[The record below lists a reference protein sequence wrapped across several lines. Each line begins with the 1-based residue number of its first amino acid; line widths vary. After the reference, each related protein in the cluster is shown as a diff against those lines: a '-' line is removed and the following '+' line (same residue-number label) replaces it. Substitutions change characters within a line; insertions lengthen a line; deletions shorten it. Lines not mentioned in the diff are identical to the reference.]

1 MIVSTAD
8 LPGLSGTVA
17 MVDGGF
23 DPLHAG
29 HVDYFEAAAEL
40 GLPVLC
46 NVSSDA
52 YIASKHPPLLP
63 GEQRARIID
72 SIRYVSYVHLS
83 DIATVEVLERL
94 RPRMYVKG
102 DDWKG
107 RLPEA
112 ETEACE
118 RLGIE
123 VRYLDTV
130 RDSSSKLLASF
141 QERSAR

>member
-1 MIVSTAD
+1 MIVATAE
-8 LPGLSGTVA
+8 LGELSGRVA

-29 HVDYFEAAAEL
+29 HIDYFEAAAEL

-52 YIASKHPPLLP
+52 YIASKHPPLLS
-63 GEQRARIID
+63 GEQRVRIID
-72 SIRYVSYVHLS
+72 SIRHISYVHLS
-83 DIATVEVLERL
+83 DLPTVEVLERL
-94 RPRMYVKG
+94 QPRLYVKG

-107 RLPEA
+107 GLPDA
-112 ETEACE
+112 EQETCE

-123 VRYLDTV
+123 IRYLDTV